1 MSNVEIIGRPK
12 YRPKKSVVDRAEQSR
27 TEQRIRELSEQ
38 RRELPMRPTDL
49 VYERGER
56 DWWWCDDV

>member
-1 MSNVEIIGRPK
+1 MADVEILGRPF
-12 YRPKKSVVDRAEQSR
+12 YRPKKSVVDRAEHSR

-49 VYERGER
+49 VYERYTEE
-56 DWWWCDDV
+56 

>member
-1 MSNVEIIGRPK
+1 MADVEILVRPL
-12 YRPKKSVVDRAEQSR
+12 YRPKKLVVDRAEQSR

-49 VYERGER
+49 VYERDER
-56 DWWWCDDV
+56 DWWWCEDT

>member
-1 MSNVEIIGRPK
+1 MADVEILGRPL
-12 YRPKKSVVDRAEQSR
+12 YCPKKSVTNRAEHSL

-49 VYERGER
+49 VYERYTEE
-56 DWWWCDDV
+56 

>member
-1 MSNVEIIGRPK
+1 MTDVEIFGRPL
-12 YRPKKSVVDRAEQSR
+12 YRSKKSVADRAEQSL

-49 VYERGER
+49 VYERDGR
-56 DWWWCDDV
+56 DWWWCEDI